1 MQMESEKS
9 DSKHD
14 IFSDE
19 SNGLQLTKEDGGDP
33 EQQVHTKIYISI
45 TCMSL
50 EKKLKIKG

>member
-1 MQMESEKS
+1 LMQMESEKS

-50 EKKLKIKG
+50 EKN

>member
-33 EQQVHTKIYISI
+33 EQQVHTKIYIYQLHV
-45 TCMSL
+45 CL
-50 EKKLKIKG
+50 WKKIKN